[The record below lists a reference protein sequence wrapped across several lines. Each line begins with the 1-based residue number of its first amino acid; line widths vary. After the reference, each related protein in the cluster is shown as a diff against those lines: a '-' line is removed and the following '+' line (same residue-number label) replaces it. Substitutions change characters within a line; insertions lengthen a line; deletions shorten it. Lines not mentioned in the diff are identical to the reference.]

1 MRLSLSLLNLFAGMM
16 LLAIPNL
23 TRREILFAVPVPRG
37 FRDTDAARRAVATF
51 RMVVALTTALCVSAL
66 LLVPDEMLNAA
77 AALVPLLLVGATGI
91 SFYQQN
97 RKLAPAAV
105 QHTRPYEAEISEA
118 PDRLPG
124 YWPMAFVPV
133 LLFGAAALYLNANWD
148 QIPERFPVHWGAT
161 GEPDRWAG
169 RSFKGVY
176 GPLLFGG
183 ILSTWFTLMLFA
195 TWFGSRRTRMRSVM
209 FGGMM
214 AIHLM
219 LALLFALLGVNVL
232 LRLPVWAV
240 ALAPM
245 TVILPLIIVMVRKMS
260 EAGEPMDPTPNECWK
275 AGIFYYN
282 PNDAALFVEKREG
295 FGYTF
300 NFANRWVWGL
310 LAGIAGV
317 IASTRMVLP

>member
-1 MRLSLSLLNLFAGMM
+1 MRLTLSLLHLFIGVM
-16 LLAIPNL
+16 LVAIPNL
-23 TRREILFAVPVPRG
+23 TRREILFAVPVPQG
-37 FRDTDAARRAVATF
+37 FRDTDAARRAVAIF
-51 RMVVALTTALCVSAL
+51 RIVVALATVLCVSAL
-66 LLVPDEMLNAA
+66 LLVPEDLLNATA
-77 AALVPLLLVGATGI
+77 AVVPLVLVAATGI
-91 SFYQQN
+91 SFYLQN

-105 QHTRPYEAEISEA
+105 QHTRAYEAELSDA

-124 YWPMAFVPV
+124 YWPLVFVPV
-133 LLFGAAALYLNANWD
+133 LLFGAAALYLDANWD
-148 QIPERFPVHWGAT
+148 QIPERFPIHWGAD
-161 GEPDRWAG
+161 GQPNRWAP
-169 RSFKGVY
+169 RSLKGVF
-176 GPLLFGG
+176 GPLLFGVMMSG
-183 ILSTWFTLMLFA
+183 WFTLMLFA

-219 LALLFALLGVNVL
+219 LALLFSLLGANVL
-232 LRLPVWAV
+232 LRLPPWVI

-245 TVILPLIIVMVRKMS
+245 TVILPIIIAMVRKMS

-275 AGIFYYN
+275 AGIIYYN

-310 LAGIAGV
+310 LVGLAGV
-317 IASTRMVLP
+317 IAATRLVLP